1 MEAVSAVAFTDEE
14 RAELLAA
21 LTKALLVADGLL
33 DACRHFTQALERE
46 TRPTDHQIAAIR
58 QHLERW
64 RKDLDKLKERLP
76 DD

>member
-1 MEAVSAVAFTDEE
+1 
-14 RAELLAA
+14 LIAA

-33 DACRHFTQALERE
+33 EACRHFTQALERE
-46 TRPTDHQIAAIR
+46 TRPTEQQITAVR

-64 RKDLDKLKERLP
+64 SEDLDKLKQRL